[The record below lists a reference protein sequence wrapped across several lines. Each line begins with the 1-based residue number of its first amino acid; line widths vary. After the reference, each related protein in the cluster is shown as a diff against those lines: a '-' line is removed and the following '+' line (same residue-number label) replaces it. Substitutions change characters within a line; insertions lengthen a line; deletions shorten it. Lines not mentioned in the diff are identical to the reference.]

1 MQIPVLLEL
10 GGTLLELGGTVL
22 TSCLMQKEKEKP
34 TKIHLRQKS
43 GTIPR
48 WEDCTF
54 KTLFLKYKNRERD

>member
-10 GGTLLELGGTVL
+10 SGILLELGGTVL
-22 TSCLMQKEKEKP
+22 TFFLMQKEKENPPKN
-34 TKIHLRQKS
+34 HLRQKP

>member
-1 MQIPVLLEL
+1 MQMPVLLEL
-10 GGTLLELGGTVL
+10 SGTLLKLGGTVL
-22 TSCLMQKEKEKP
+22 TSFLMHKEKEKA
-34 TKIHLRQKS
+34 TKIHLRQKP